1 MPSHTTMHDMLE
13 CAQTEAGMKQQQ
25 HVEGITRGHFTG

>member
-1 MPSHTTMHDMLE
+1 MHDMLE
-13 CAQTEAGMKQQQ
+13 CAQTEACTQQQQ